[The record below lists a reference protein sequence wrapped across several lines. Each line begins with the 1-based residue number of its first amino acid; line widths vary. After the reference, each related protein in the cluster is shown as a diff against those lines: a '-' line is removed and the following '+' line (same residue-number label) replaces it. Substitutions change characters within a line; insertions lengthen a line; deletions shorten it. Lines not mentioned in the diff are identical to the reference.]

1 MVADVEIVV
10 AEVVEVVE
18 VVGEG
23 VVVVVVKIFVLLEPV
38 CLDAT

>member
-23 VVVVVVKIFVLLEPV
+23 VVVVVVKIFVLLETV
-38 CLDAT
+38 CFDAT